1 MKRLWLIRVSV
12 NASAVTPENQNEFE
26 CCEDAVVSDGEKA
39 WPLAGADAAPGWDWV
54 EGYLR
59 KWCRNGRRRTRL
71 GARSKT
77 YDGHRVHGSEGQ
89 LKRYSNS
96 QPSRHT
102 NVTWPVLLEEN
113 VGFQFPPCCH
123 FTHTQT
129 SINRWF
135 LKYIIEQRLE
145 RTDSM
150 KPTAPHLQNTK
161 DASFC
166 INLMYRIKRN
176 NIWHNISITH
186 KIT

>member
-26 CCEDAVVSDGEKA
+26 CCEDAVVLDGEKA
-39 WPLAGADAAPGWDWV
+39 WPLTGADAAPGWDWV

-77 YDGHRVHGSEGQ
+77 YDGHRVHGLEGQ

-96 QPSRHT
+96 QPSRQT
-102 NVTWPVLLEEN
+102 NVTWPVLLVEN
-113 VGFQFPPCCH
+113 VFPPCISINVFPISTMLSVLH
-123 FTHTQT
+123 NKNF
-129 SINRWF
+129 INRWF

-150 KPTAPHLQNTK
+150 KPTAPHLQNTI

-166 INLMYRIKRN
+166 TNLI
-176 NIWHNISITH
+176 ISH
-186 KIT
+186 